1 MSRET
6 FDEIDRLLVT
16 LNSDSIIEKDI
27 VIDTLCDYVC
37 DRLISTEYKNKI
49 TENILKMF
57 DPKNTY
63 NLQESIFYFL
73 ESAHGSGVL
82 RDKISD
88 FMLNYMH
95 NPVPEF
101 IEYAMDTLMYADLIS
116 SQKEELKKLV
126 EQCLSSENSSIQ
138 KGMLMIWEHY
148 KIQRIT
154 WVFPS
159 QPQTEQ

>member
-16 LNSDSIIEKDI
+16 INSDSSLEKDI

-37 DRLISTEYKNKI
+37 DHPISTEHKNKI
-49 TENILKMF
+49 TENILELF
-57 DPKNTY
+57 HRENTY
-63 NLQESIFYFL
+63 SIQESIFYFL
-73 ESAHGSGVL
+73 GSAYSSGIL

-95 NPVPEF
+95 NPEPEF
-101 IEYAMDTLMYADLIS
+101 IEYAMDTLMYTDLTS
-116 SQKEELKKLV
+116 SKKKELKKLV
-126 EQCLSSENSSIQ
+126 EQCLNSENSSIQ
-138 KGMLMIWEHY
+138 KVMLRIWEYY

-154 WVFPS
+154 WAFPL
-159 QPQTEQ
+159 QHQTE